1 MNKSDN
7 TSRDRLREYIDPENI
22 EKAPDEFTHAVMS
35 RVRREAEADK
45 AAIKRSSG
53 ILVPFL
59 AAGITIAL
67 VMAAVLFRNSIST
80 PAAIMNF
87 LMNIQSN
94 LPEPDLGRLFSIS
107 LPVWIIYL
115 FIGMPL
121 LVIFD
126 RALFGMFHREIK

>member
-1 MNKSDN
+1 
-7 TSRDRLREYIDPENI
+7 
-22 EKAPDEFTHAVMS
+22 
-35 RVRREAEADK
+35 
-45 AAIKRSSG
+45 
-53 ILVPFL
+53 
-59 AAGITIAL
+59 
-67 VMAAVLFRNSIST
+67 
-80 PAAIMNF
+80 
-87 LMNIQSN
+87 MNIQSN